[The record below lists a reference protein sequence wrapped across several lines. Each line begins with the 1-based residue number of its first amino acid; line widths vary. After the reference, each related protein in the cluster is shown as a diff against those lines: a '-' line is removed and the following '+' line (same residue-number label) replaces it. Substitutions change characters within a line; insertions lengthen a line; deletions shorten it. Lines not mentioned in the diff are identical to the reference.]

1 MNSLVLKRP
10 THRKVVILL
19 GSLLTVSTLAVC
31 AKFLPAIGLRLFGPP
46 RVTMGEAHEKSSG
59 KAQVDHQR
67 LDRLLRAHVDAD
79 GWVDYRG
86 LQREREELRRY
97 VDSLADVA
105 IDDLGRDERLAMLI
119 NAYNAFTLQ
128 LILEH
133 YPLDSIKDI
142 PARDR
147 WDAVRW
153 KIGGNKWSL
162 NQIEHEQIRAEFA
175 EPRIHFA
182 LVCAAVGCPPLRNE
196 AYRADR
202 LEDQLAG
209 QTDYV
214 HRHPRWFHFDSNTGV
229 VSLTKLYKWYGDDFV
244 QTRGSVLKAVAVYVP
259 RTHEGTFGGKTL
271 RIGWL
276 PYDWSLNDVTN
287 KPSPKGSSENE

>member
-1 MNSLVLKRP
+1 MFVL
-10 THRKVVILL
+10 
-19 GSLLTVSTLAVC
+19 TLAVC
-31 AKFLPAIGLRLFGPP
+31 ATYLPAIGLRLFGPP
-46 RVTMGEAHEKSSG
+46 RVTMDEAFAKSSG
-59 KAQVDHQR
+59 KTQVDHSA

-86 LQREREELRRY
+86 LKKEAVELGRY
-97 VDSLADVA
+97 VDFLSGVA
-105 IDDLGRDERLAMLI
+105 IADLGRDERLALLI

-153 KIGGNKWSL
+153 KLGGHTWSL
-162 NQIEHEQIRAEFA
+162 NQIEHEQIRAKFA

-214 HRHPRWFHFDSNTGV
+214 HSHPRWFQVDSNVTV
-229 VSLTKLYKWYGDDFV
+229 VRLTKLYEWYGDDFV
-244 QTRGSVLKAVAVYVP
+244 QKHGSVMNAIAAYLPK
-259 RTHEGTFGGKTL
+259 THEGTAPTKKP
-271 RIGWL
+271 RIRWL

-287 KPSPKGSSENE
+287 RPSPPGSSKRD